1 MATAHEDSARG
12 VSVASGDSHNLGDWP
27 THGRAV
33 RRWRQSARGG
43 TREDRMLREV
53 NAWLPPRIAT
63 LDLVIPPPLAADIE
77 ECLREIA
84 ALDATHGAHL
94 GALGTMLLRT
104 ESVASSKIEHVE
116 ADVTEYARALYGVRS
131 NKSAVSMAAATAA
144 LEELVS
150 SVDGGDDLTM
160 DTVLRAHHALM
171 RDDPTEARYAGRLR
185 DVQNWIGGSDH
196 SPRNA
201 LYIPPPQETVEDYM
215 TDLLAFIRRA
225 DMSALVQAAIA
236 HAQFESIHPF
246 TDGNGRIGRALIN
259 AVLRRRGVTS
269 TVVVP
274 LASALVARRDAYFE
288 LLTRYREGDPTPLVS
303 AFATSSR
310 LAAKESR
317 VTAARMAAFPEMWR
331 EAVGRVRADSAAAR
345 LLAALPSMPVLSA
358 EDAEDALQ
366 IAPSALYRGLDRLVE
381 AGVLRPL
388 TNRKRNQVWGV
399 GDMLDELDDLSVRI
413 GTAAHAASSHATTTT
428 ADIRSAGGSSRR

>member
-1 MATAHEDSARG
+1 VTDTRENPTRG
-12 VSVASGDSHNLGDWP
+12 SQLASGAWP
-27 THGRAV
+27 AHGREV
-33 RRWRQSARGG
+33 RAWRQSIRGG
-43 TREDRMLREV
+43 TREDRVLCEV
-53 NAWLPPRIAT
+53 NVWIPPQIAT
-63 LDLVIPPPLAADIE
+63 LNLVVPPALAADVE
-77 ECLREIA
+77 DCLREIA
-84 ALDATHGAHL
+84 ALDASHGAHL

-131 NKSAVSMAAATAA
+131 NKSAVSMAAATVA
-144 LEELVS
+144 LQQLVA
-150 SVDGGDDLTM
+150 SVDGGADLTL
-160 DTVLRAHHALM
+160 DAVLRAHHALM
-171 RDDPTEARYAGRLR
+171 DDDPTEARYAGRLR

-201 LYIPPPQETVEDYM
+201 LYIPPPPETVEDCM
-215 TDLLAFIRRA
+215 SDLLAFTHRV
-225 DMSALVQAAIA
+225 DMSTLVQAAVA

-259 AVLRRRGVTS
+259 TVFRRRGVTS

-274 LASALVARRDAYFE
+274 LASALVARREAYFE
-288 LLTRYREGDPTPLVS
+288 LLTKYREGDPTPLVS

-310 LAAKESR
+310 LAARESR

-345 LLAALPSMPVLSA
+345 LLDALPTMPVLSA
-358 EDAEDALQ
+358 EEAERVVRV
-366 IAPSALYRGLDRLVE
+366 APSALYRGLDRLVE

-388 TNRKRNQVWGV
+388 TDRKRNQVWGV

-413 GTAAHAASSHATTTT
+413 GAAAHAAA
-428 ADIRSAGGSSRR
+428 